1 MRQYVRLFLYAGN
14 RIWLC
19 LSAEFKILSASVSG
33 LAAGIRLSDGAK
45 TTEKVIV
52 PFSMS
57 LTGDMELK
65 GNFRCFGKI
74 PNANIS
80 NKLVIYAIL
89 KDGNK
94 WCYVYDITN
103 QIDAASDSFKVTVVL
118 DKLPIPNKIENNSGL
133 TPGVSDWNAV
143 DIPIKM

>member
-1 MRQYVRLFLYAGN
+1 
-14 RIWLC
+14 
-19 LSAEFKILSASVSG
+19 
-33 LAAGIRLSDGAK
+33 
-45 TTEKVIV
+45 
-52 PFSMS
+52 MS

-74 PNANIS
+74 PDANIS

-89 KDGNK
+89 KDGSK

-103 QIDAASDSFKVTVVL
+103 QIDAAPDPFKVTIVL

-133 TPGVSDWNAV
+133 TPGVSDWNVV

>member
-1 MRQYVRLFLYAGN
+1 
-14 RIWLC
+14 
-19 LSAEFKILSASVSG
+19 
-33 LAAGIRLSDGAK
+33 
-45 TTEKVIV
+45 
-52 PFSMS
+52 MS
-57 LTGDMELK
+57 LTVDMELK

-74 PNANIS
+74 LDANIS

-89 KDGNK
+89 KDGSK

>member
-1 MRQYVRLFLYAGN
+1 M
-14 RIWLC
+14 
-19 LSAEFKILSASVSG
+19 ILSASVSG
-33 LAAGIRLSDGAK
+33 LAAGIRHSDGAK

-74 PNANIS
+74 PDANIS

-89 KDGNK
+89 KDGSK
-94 WCYVYDITN
+94 WCYAYDITN
-103 QIDAASDSFKVTVVL
+103 QIDAACDPFKVTIVL
-118 DKLPIPNKIENNSGL
+118 DKFIPNKIENNSGL
-133 TPGVSDWNAV
+133 TPGVSDWNVV

>member
-1 MRQYVRLFLYAGN
+1 
-14 RIWLC
+14 
-19 LSAEFKILSASVSG
+19 
-33 LAAGIRLSDGAK
+33 
-45 TTEKVIV
+45 
-52 PFSMS
+52 MS

-74 PNANIS
+74 PDANIS

-89 KDGNK
+89 KDGSK

-103 QIDAASDSFKVTVVL
+103 QIDAASDSFKVMVVL

-133 TPGVSDWNAV
+133 TPGVSDLNAV